1 MKPLK
6 ESFIKAKDLDNIKT
20 QENLYVIVPYTEDYQ
35 KIAIQ
40 NYTPLETGI
49 WTCFIEQEKN
59 LEKLYNCKIKDIKN
73 HLKDKD
79 TYVWKSKY
87 DFKKTTEI
95 LYENPINHS
104 NVKNIMDLEKYM
116 NKYFELITK

>member
-49 WTCFIEQEKN
+49 WTCFIETEEN
-59 LEKLYNCKIKDIKN
+59 LEKLYKCKIKDIS
-73 HLKDKD
+73 
-79 TYVWKSKY
+79 TYIWKSKY
-87 DFKKTTEI
+87 DLEKTIHI

-104 NVKNIMDLEKYM
+104 NVKSVMDLEKYM

>member
-1 MKPLK
+1 MKSLK
-6 ESFIKAKDLDNIKT
+6 ESFIKAKDLDNVRT
-20 QENLYVIVPYTEDYQ
+20 EEYLYVIVPYTEDYY

-40 NYTPLETGI
+40 NYMPLETSI

-59 LEKLYNCKIKDIKN
+59 LEKLYNCKIEDIKN

-87 DFKKTTEI
+87 DLGKTIHI
-95 LYENPINHS
+95 LNKNPINHS
-104 NVKNIMDLEKYM
+104 NVKSVMDLEKYM
-116 NKYFELITK
+116 NKYFELIK

>member
-1 MKPLK
+1 MKPLR
-6 ESFIKAKDLDNIKT
+6 ESFIKAKDLDNVRT
-20 QENLYVIVPYTEDYQ
+20 EEYLYVIVPYTEDYH
-35 KIAIQ
+35 KIATQ

-59 LEKLYNCKIKDIKN
+59 LEKLYKCKIEDIKN

-87 DFKKTTEI
+87 DLGKTIHI
-95 LYENPINHS
+95 LNKNPIVLNS
-104 NVKNIMDLEKYM
+104 AKSVKELENYM
-116 NKYFELITK
+116 NKYFELINK